1 MTISISITILCIV
14 FNVLSLL
21 GLSSG
26 SLLENF
32 SWSHLKLYERD
43 TLIYELYIGL
53 NGYLRNYY
61 NESGKKAV
69 FTDWSG
75 VDCNKLE
82 DVCANC
88 KSVSSGITTMA
99 VMALITT
106 IPKISNSLKRGSRF
120 TDSNCDKFIA
130 CIIGLFGIISNMS
143 SLINFSNNCTLKN
156 PVITLGIS

>member
-1 MTISISITILCIV
+1 MTISILITILCIV

-32 SWSHLKLYERD
+32 SWSHLKFYERD
-43 TLIYELYIGL
+43 TLIQELFIGI

-61 NESGKKAV
+61 SESGKKSV
-69 FTDWSG
+69 FTNWSD
-75 VDCNKLE
+75 VDCNQLE
-82 DVCANC
+82 DACANC
-88 KSVSSGITTMA
+88 KSVATGITTMA
-99 VMALITT
+99 VMALVTT

-130 CIIGLFGIISNMS
+130 CIIGLLGIISNMS
-143 SLINFSNNCTLKN
+143 SLINFSNNCISKN
-156 PVITLGIS
+156 PVIENRFF

>member
-1 MTISISITILCIV
+1 MTISILITILCIV

-32 SWSHLKLYERD
+32 SWSHLKFYERD
-43 TLIYELYIGL
+43 TLIQELFIGI

-61 NESGKKAV
+61 SESGKKSV
-69 FTDWSG
+69 FTNWSD
-75 VDCNKLE
+75 VNCNELE
-82 DVCANC
+82 NMCSNC
-88 KSVSSGITTMA
+88 KSVAIGITTMV
-99 VMALITT
+99 VMALVTT
-106 IPKISNSLKRGSRF
+106 IPKIFNSLKRGSRF

-156 PVITLGIS
+156 PVITVGIS